1 MGNVSLEEKEKLMQL
16 DLITQTIAN
25 IYEKLF
31 DLYISNK
38 QETEEYEKL
47 MDYLFMSI
55 DAELQSYK
63 DLNLDYDK
71 KNIFMEYFEKI
82 YPENED
88 IIYADFK
95 DIIKERI
102 YNNLESTSTEIS
114 LNKYGL
120 EDNDSDEQLLGYE
133 EKIIFF
139 HQRDVLKIFIKK
151 VNELINNNRNIK
163 KELIK
168 IKLIF
173 SFIYNEPV
181 FIENELLLQFSNI
194 NILIKLYEITLNE
207 CEDAVCAYKLKE
219 LRELIK
225 KSKDLKKIEIKYLL
239 NNALI
244 NANYELMDIDSLNY
258 LKRYIKQLN
267 KNNEYFDILKVLE
280 KEIKKKA

>member
-31 DLYISNK
+31 DLYLSNK

-47 MDYLFMSI
+47 IDYLFMSI

-63 DLNLDYDK
+63 DLKLDYDK

-139 HQRDVLKIFIKK
+139 HQRDALKIFIKK

-168 IKLIF
+168 IKFIF

-258 LKRYIKQLN
+258 LKSYIKQIN
-267 KNNEYFDILKVLE
+267 KNNEYADMVKTLE
-280 KEIKKKA
+280 KEIKKKS

>member
-1 MGNVSLEEKEKLMQL
+1 MGNVSLEEKEKLMQI

-47 MDYLFMSI
+47 IDYLFMSI

-139 HQRDVLKIFIKK
+139 LQRDVLKIFIKK
-151 VNELINNNRNIK
+151 VNELINNNKNIK

-168 IKLIF
+168 IKFIF

-225 KSKDLKKIEIKYLL
+225 KSKDLKNIEIKYLL

-244 NANYELMDIDSLNY
+244 YANYELMDIDSLNY

-267 KNNEYFDILKVLE
+267 KNNEYSDMVKVLE

>member
-31 DLYISNK
+31 DLYLSNK

-47 MDYLFMSI
+47 IDYLFMSI

-63 DLNLDYDK
+63 DLKLDYDK

-139 HQRDVLKIFIKK
+139 LQRDVLKIFIKK
-151 VNELINNNRNIK
+151 VNELINNNKNIK

-168 IKLIF
+168 IKFIF

-258 LKRYIKQLN
+258 LKSYIKQIN
-267 KNNEYFDILKVLE
+267 KNNEYADMVKTLE
-280 KEIKKKA
+280 KEIKKKS